1 VVGCLEPV
9 ALAGAVDGVAHITA
23 REHETEDDEFHEE
36 PGPATA
42 TAAPAVLLLARGA
55 GRRLTGLGGG
65 RALARVAL
73 VQVLRLDGDDVE
85 VIAELAR
92 LGAEAE
98 VGHGGHFEVRELE
111 AEGVFVLGLVLQLEL
126 EELVGEVGEAHLG
139 GDLGVADAAGLDGLG

>member
-23 REHETEDDEFHEE
+23 REHETKNDEFHEE
-36 PGPATA
+36 PGPAT
-42 TAAPAVLLLARGA
+42 TAAAVLPLARGA
-55 GRRLTGLGGG
+55 GRRLAGLGGG

-85 VIAELAR
+85 VVAELAR

-111 AEGVFVLGLVLQLEL
+111 AEGVFVFGLVLQLEL